1 MATIPSYTGEIVRMD
16 ITANSTTEP
25 LNEGGGSFTGDNVIT
40 PDLTITRIR
49 RQSNQILRL
58 RRHSTDDTGSFA
70 DAIAV
75 GGALRGLYVYWAT
88 AAGTQVFQYGPIDGT
103 EPAFSFRLDLESG
116 DTVDGP
122 VAGALCYLVIGSN
135 TLTPD
140 PDPEP
145 ITPSTPTGLRV
156 RTPDVWEIDWDDAGD
171 YSHAAANVSGDVLD
185 YHVRYGLNAARSNE
199 D

>member
-1 MATIPSYTGEIVRMD
+1 M
-16 ITANSTTEP
+16 
-25 LNEGGGSFTGDNVIT
+25 
-40 PDLTITRIR
+40 
-49 RQSNQILRL
+49 
-58 RRHSTDDTGSFA
+58 
-70 DAIAV
+70 
-75 GGALRGLYVYWAT
+75 
-88 AAGTQVFQYGPIDGT
+88 FQYGPIDGT

-156 RTPDVWEIDWDDAGD
+156 RTPGRVG
-171 YSHAAANVSGDVLD
+171 
-185 YHVRYGLNAARSNE
+185 RSTGTMPATTPTRGRTSPPTCWTITFGMA
-199 D
+199 